1 MPTRLKRSKTVRHSK
16 PVRRKKTKTRAL
28 SKGIPSTQPIGP
40 ELMAVINNLISLM
53 KRTTDPQQL
62 EELDQQRIAFS
73 DKAAR
78 FIDGVLDDTTAQYR
92 AAVEGLQRTSETIL
106 KAIRGLEAVKEVILQ
121 AAKAAELVGKVAAMA

>member
-1 MPTRLKRSKTVRHSK
+1 MPTRLKRRKTVRHTK
-16 PVRRKKTKTRAL
+16 TVRRRTRSL
-28 SKGIPSTQPIGP
+28 SKGVPSTQPIGP

-62 EELDQQRIAFS
+62 EELDQQRIALS

-78 FIDGVLDDTTAQYR
+78 LIDGVLDTTTTQYQ
-92 AAVEGLQRTSETIL
+92 AAVEGLQQTSETIL

-121 AAKAAELVGKVAAMA
+121 TAKAAELVGKVAAMA

>member
-1 MPTRLKRSKTVRHSK
+1 MPTRLKRSKTVR
-16 PVRRKKTKTRAL
+16 RKKTVRRRTRFL
-28 SKGIPSTQPIGP
+28 SKGVTSTQPIGP

-73 DKAAR
+73 DEAAR
-78 FIDGVLDDTTAQYR
+78 LIDGVLDTTTTQYQ
-92 AAVEGLQRTSETIL
+92 AAVEGLQQTSETIL

-121 AAKAAELVGKVAAMA
+121 AAKAAELVGKIAAMA

>member
-1 MPTRLKRSKTVRHSK
+1 MPTRLRPRKPARRSKTVRRS
-16 PVRRKKTKTRAL
+16 TTRSL
-28 SKGIPSTQPIGP
+28 SKGMPSTKPIGP

-78 FIDGVLDDTTAQYR
+78 LIDGVMDTTTTQYQ